1 MTSRKIL
8 LFKVRLLCIA
18 NAFKIFAKMSGSF
31 VSVPKD
37 SQDKLLKSLKDC
49 SVYPFSIP
57 QFKVGT
63 LDSLMT
69 LSDEL
74 VKSDQLAEQI
84 VLKIVDSLKML
95 GTGDGTPIKDLL
107 KVGDKSIDQY
117 LENFS
122 WNTMKYRSDK
132 TLMELATTIQQ
143 ELQQTDTVMK
153 SKLQLY
159 SQTKNSLLSQ
169 QRSTGFSS

>member
-1 MTSRKIL
+1 
-8 LFKVRLLCIA
+8 
-18 NAFKIFAKMSGSF
+18 MSSSF

-37 SQDKLLKSLKDC
+37 QEDKLRKALKDSKLC
-49 SVYPFSIP
+49 PFSIP

-74 VKSDQLAEQI
+74 IKTDSLAEQI
-84 VLKIVDSLKML
+84 VLKIADSLKML
-95 GTGDGTPIKDLL
+95 SGNDPTQYKQMLVIGDRN
-107 KVGDKSIDQY
+107 IDAF

-132 TLMELATTIQQ
+132 TLMELAQSITQ
-143 ELQQTDTVMK
+143 ELQQTDSIMK
-153 SKLQLY
+153 SKLQAY
-159 SQTKNSLLSQ
+159 SQTKNALLTQ
-169 QRSTGFSS
+169 QRSTGFSILITEGI

>member
-1 MTSRKIL
+1 
-8 LFKVRLLCIA
+8 
-18 NAFKIFAKMSGSF
+18 MSGSF

-37 SQDKLLKSLKDC
+37 SQDKLHKALKDAK
-49 SVYPFSIP
+49 VYPFSVP

-74 VKSDQLAEQI
+74 VKTDLLAEQI
-84 VLKIVDSLKML
+84 VMKIADSLKML
-95 GTGDGTPIKDLL
+95 SNNDISQWKQMLM
-107 KVGDKSIDQY
+107 VGDKNIDTF

-132 TLMELATTIQQ
+132 TLMELAQSIAA
-143 ELQQTDTVMK
+143 ELQQIDTVMK
-153 SKLQLY
+153 SKLQAY
-159 SQTKNSLLSQ
+159 SQTKNALLSQ
-169 QRSTGFSS
+169 QRTTRYPNCLNLVVIWQ